1 VINHFLTKQK
11 SNMKKI
17 GILGSGIVGQTLANG
32 FIKYG
37 YEVMM
42 GTSDP
47 SKLAEWK
54 AKAGEHGSVG
64 SFADAAAYSEL
75 VVLAV
80 KGTAAIKAIE
90 KAGAS
95 HFEGKTVIDTTNPIA
110 DVPPENGV
118 IRFFTSLDESLLE
131 RLQKTFPQI
140 HFVKAFSCV
149 GNAFMVDPRFPEGK
163 PTMFICGNSDPS
175 KEEVKQ
181 ILNRFGWETED
192 MGKAEAARA
201 IEPLCILWCIPG
213 LLRNQWTHAFRMMK
227 LG

>member
-64 SFADAAAYSEL
+64 SFADAAAYGEL

-95 HFEGKTVIDTTNPIA
+95 HFEGKTHHVHMREQRSIKRRSETD
-110 DVPPENGV
+110 PEPVRLGNGGHGKG
-118 IRFFTSLDESLLE
+118 R
-131 RLQKTFPQI
+131 
-140 HFVKAFSCV
+140 SC
-149 GNAFMVDPRFPEGK
+149 K
-163 PTMFICGNSDPS
+163 S
-175 KEEVKQ
+175 
-181 ILNRFGWETED
+181 
-192 MGKAEAARA
+192 
-201 IEPLCILWCIPG
+201 
-213 LLRNQWTHAFRMMK
+213 H
-227 LG
+227 